1 MLARGFRVVLTAA
14 LVVLL
19 AAGGSSWSDG
29 APVEA
34 PARSEVVDTAA
45 VATSP
50 IAMQRRKKRFQCHGV
65 EHREV
70 KGPEP
75 KYTRKKLAEF
85 RNQKRVCRAT
95 WIPKPRKRFVPQG
108 LAVAGSTA
116 WMTGFLYSEGY
127 GERPCRLLR
136 IDVRTGRQLSRQ
148 GIVGRVGSR
157 PVTYCRHGGG
167 VLKRGKWLWI
177 VEKNRL
183 WRVDSSIRSR
193 TIRATRVWRLESPV
207 RGSTVVAT
215 SKLLG
220 VVPFQ
225 ESGRP
230 RIHWF
235 RFRDLHREGVMELGR
250 RDKGRKQLG
259 AARRTRIPTH
269 VQGAALDSH
278 GALHLARS
286 NLKCGELVTPRR
298 RIAIVPGAEGIS
310 FAQGGRRLW
319 VASESGARPYAEGT
333 RKPLTAG
340 ISAFEWPGLQRARR
354 SPCRF

>member
-1 MLARGFRVVLTAA
+1 MLLRGLRVVLTAA

-19 AAGGSSWSDG
+19 AAGESSRPGSG
-29 APVEA
+29 
-34 PARSEVVDTAA
+34 PAAATKRTEVVDTTA
-45 VATSP
+45 VAATQTVRQP
-50 IAMQRRKKRFQCHGV
+50 RQKRFQCDGV

-70 KGPEP
+70 KGPGP
-75 KYTRKKLAEF
+75 AYTRKKLVVH
-85 RNQKRVCRAT
+85 RNHKRVCHAT

-148 GIVGRVGSR
+148 GIVGRVGTR
-157 PVTYCRHGGG
+157 PATYCRHGGG

-183 WRVDSSIRSR
+183 WRVDSTIRSR

-220 VVPFQ
+220 IVPFQ

-235 RFRDLHREGVMELGR
+235 PFRALHREGVLELAR

-259 AARRTRIPTH
+259 AAVRTRIPTH
-269 VQGAALDSH
+269 VQGATLDSE
-278 GALHLARS
+278 GDLYLARS

-298 RIAIVPGAEGIS
+298 RIAIVPGAEGIDLTS
-310 FAQGGRRLW
+310 RRLW
-319 VASESGARPYAEGT
+319 VASESGSRPYAEGT

-340 ISAFEWPGLQRARR
+340 VTAFEWPGLQLARR
-354 SPCRF
+354 SLCRF